1 MGPSREGSPGGG
13 GDRNVGFTDLQ
24 GLGETLETQWSTPLK
39 AGGYVAPQSGGMD
52 FEPPTSDFSTTGGSG
67 GDGGGGGRPS
77 SRETRRRS
85 HQASKDPNAQFGRD
99 RDRAAELR
107 ADADGGDARSMVL
120 LGYMYFDI
128 GDRGGAEAWFTKGA
142 AKHDAEAHFA
152 LGMLAKTSPEAASA
166 VGATAEAQGRKR
178 VVQCRFNVG
187 GFEATPERKASTL

>member
-1 MGPSREGSPGGG
+1 MGPSREGSPGAG

-67 GDGGGGGRPS
+67 GDGGGRPS

-85 HQASKDPNAQFGRD
+85 HQAGKDPNAQFGRD

-107 ADADGGDARSMVL
+107 ADADGGDAR
-120 LGYMYFDI
+120 G
-128 GDRGGAEAWFTKGA
+128 RNR
-142 AKHDAEAHFA
+142 A
-152 LGMLAKTSPEAASA
+152 LQRL
-166 VGATAEAQGRKR
+166 
-178 VVQCRFNVG
+178 FNVG
-187 GFEATPERKASTL
+187 VLEVTPESKAATLWVRAER